1 MTRDERMEELA
12 AEMYE
17 ALCGVLDVL
26 KDYAPYHE
34 VVRRAERILRRIDDC
49 ELKACPFCGSNRVM
63 EYTDGGEEELYGVM
77 CMDCKGSGG
86 MGYRPEDA
94 REHWNR
100 RSFFEEAERDS

>member
-12 AEMYE
+12 SEMYE

-34 VVRRAERILRRIDDC
+34 VVRKAERILRQIDDC
-49 ELKACPFCGSNRVM
+49 ELKACPFCGSDRVM

-77 CMDCKGSGG
+77 CVECKGSGG
-86 MGYRPEDA
+86 MSYTPDGA
-94 REHWNR
+94 RENWNR
-100 RSFFEEAERDS
+100 RYFFEEAERDS